1 MVKNSTGG
9 NKSKKQARSSGAVNT
24 QQQNVRKALEEGEIY
39 AVVTK
44 INGGNNCQVMCNDGV
59 IRCCFIRNKFKTFG
73 KRENTVSVGIWILAG
88 IRLWESRTSGIQKC
102 DLLEVYSH
110 TEKDRLKQTETCSF
124 QYLLNAVE
132 ADRNN
137 GKNGGGGIDFSTI
150 MEEEQ
155 EDIKTKKS
163 YSKKEDPDKPM
174 DHVEFNDD
182 KEDTDSSD
190 ASSSSQEEDV
200 KKVKKQNNNTLKD
213 LMKTTP
219 KIQNVDDTDWLN
231 DPVDVKTI

>member
-1 MVKNSTGG
+1 MVKNSSGG

-44 INGGNNCQVMCNDGV
+44 INGGNNCQVMCNDGIV
-59 IRCCFIRNKFKTFG
+59 RCCFIRNKFKTFG

-137 GKNGGGGIDFSTI
+137 GKNGGGGAIDFSNTI
-150 MEEEQ
+150 EEEEEYIKPQ
-155 EDIKTKKS
+155 KAFKKDRERDQDEDK
-163 YSKKEDPDKPM
+163 DQ
-174 DHVEFNDD
+174 DD
-182 KEDTDSSD
+182 ESEDTDSS
-190 ASSSSQEEDV
+190 QEEGI
-200 KKVKKQNNNTLKD
+200 KKQSTNALKE
-213 LMKTTP
+213 LMKTMP

-231 DPVDVKTI
+231 DPIDVKNI